1 MADENFVKKTEEG
14 RPEEINTCIACNQAC
29 LDNIFQMK
37 TASCMVNPRAGRE
50 TKLNYEPADKPKSI
64 AVIGAGP
71 AGMTAAYISAMRG
84 HRVTLFDQREE
95 LGGQINYAVKIPG
108 KQEFFEVIRF
118 YRVMLKKYEVEL
130 KLGHMISSQSPLSG
144 KYDAVVLA
152 TGVRPRKLE
161 LEGADHSKV
170 LSYLD
175 VLDKERAVGRKV
187 AVIGAGGIGIDVAQY
202 LTAQTPFSGD
212 VPDYLQGHGIL
223 DSNEALEVR
232 KPKKREVTVLQ
243 RSSDKIGKRLGKT
256 TGWAHIQSLKSHGVK
271 LLPGAVYQK
280 IDDSGLHLRVA
291 LNKGDDPQETVLDV
305 DNIIIAAGQEP
316 RRDLESDLR
325 QSGYEVHVIGG
336 ARESLGLDAEIA
348 INEGAELAA
357 KL

>member
-1 MADENFVKKTEEG
+1 M
-14 RPEEINTCIACNQAC
+14 
-29 LDNIFQMK
+29 
-37 TASCMVNPRAGRE
+37 
-50 TKLNYEPADKPKSI
+50 
-64 AVIGAGP
+64 
-71 AGMTAAYISAMRG
+71 
-84 HRVTLFDQREE
+84 
-95 LGGQINYAVKIPG
+95 
-108 KQEFFEVIRF
+108 
-118 YRVMLKKYEVEL
+118 
-130 KLGHMISSQSPLSG
+130 
-144 KYDAVVLA
+144 
-152 TGVRPRKLE
+152 
-161 LEGADHSKV
+161 
-170 LSYLD
+170 
-175 VLDKERAVGRKV
+175 
-187 AVIGAGGIGIDVAQY
+187 
-202 LTAQTPFSGD
+202 
-212 VPDYLQGHGIL
+212 QGHGIL

-271 LLPGAVYQK
+271 LLPGAAYQK

-291 LNKGDDPQETVLDV
+291 MNKGEDPQETVLDV
-305 DNIIIAAGQEP
+305 DNIIIAVGQEP